1 MVVFIVT
8 VPPGATPG
16 DHPFASGRVTQ
27 PISAQDKSPIA
38 GSVFP
43 IQGAEDLIATL
54 QDVISV
60 RVIASPGGGIDAIH
74 VLVTAGTPAKQ
85 VVRNIE
91 SALMA
96 QLGLQVDHRKISVA
110 TTTRRSDADKI
121 DYTAGSSTVVTTPA
135 ARPGRPIYFED
146 VEVRGSRARGI
157 TCRVTLSSGD
167 NQYAGEAEEG
177 VQNERSRIDVAARA
191 TIAALG
197 AMTNIAG
204 TFSLEGVRVIN
215 AFDRDFVFAAI
226 LVRHGREQMLLTGT
240 CEMRDST
247 ETASVLAV
255 LDATNRWIVP
265 ALEASG
271 VAIR

>member
-1 MVVFIVT
+1 MVVFILT
-8 VPPGATPG
+8 VPLPDTEGG
-16 DHPFASGRVTQ
+16 SPFRPRRVTQ
-27 PISAQDKSPIA
+27 PISASERSPIA
-38 GSVFP
+38 GTVLP
-43 IQGAEDLIATL
+43 IQRAEELISTL
-54 QDVISV
+54 QDVVSV
-60 RVIASPGGGIDAIH
+60 KVVASGAGAIDAIH
-74 VLVTAGTPAKQ
+74 VLVAGETPAKQ

-110 TTTRRSDADKI
+110 TTTRRV
-121 DYTAGSSTVVTTPA
+121 DYTAGSTTVMTAPA
-135 ARPGRPIYFED
+135 ARPGRRIYFED

-191 TIAALG
+191 TVAALG

-204 TFSLEGVRVIN
+204 TFSLEGVRIVN

-226 LVRHGREQMLLTGT
+226 AVRNGREQMLLTGT
-240 CEMRDST
+240 CELRDST

-255 LDATNRWIVP
+255 LDATNRWILA

-271 VAIR
+271 LSIR